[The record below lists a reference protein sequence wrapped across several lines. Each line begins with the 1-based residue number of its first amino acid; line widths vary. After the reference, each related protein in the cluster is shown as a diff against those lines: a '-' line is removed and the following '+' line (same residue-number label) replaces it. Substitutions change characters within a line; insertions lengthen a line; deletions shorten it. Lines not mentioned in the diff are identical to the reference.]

1 MFSGEVDNGLIFY
14 IIFTATDALMQEKEV
29 KREKKRKGR
38 WGRRGEGS
46 GGGRQG
52 FFMQV
57 LRPVRSTT
65 SKFLAFLGH
74 LMPNS
79 H

>member
-1 MFSGEVDNGLIFY
+1 MFSVEVDNGLIFY
-14 IIFTATDALMQEKEV
+14 IVFTATDALMQEKEV
-29 KREKKRKGR
+29 KREKKRK
-38 WGRRGEGS
+38 GS

>member
-1 MFSGEVDNGLIFY
+1 MFSVEVDNGLIFY

-38 WGRRGEGS
+38 WGRRGEGMWWEKARFLYA
-46 GGGRQG
+46 G
-52 FFMQV
+52 

>member
-1 MFSGEVDNGLIFY
+1 MFSGEVDNGIIFY

-38 WGRRGEGS
+38 WGRRGEGKWLEKARFLYA
-46 GGGRQG
+46 G
-52 FFMQV
+52 
-57 LRPVRSTT
+57 LRPVRSTA

-74 LMPNS
+74 LMSNS